1 MLVRAPHYPIFIIYM
16 LLPSRIVTFFLVL
29 ELLNAVFLVFF
40 FVCFI
45 LDHPEPLLLLLEP
58 GRSTGMAVQPS
69 WIEFSEQWLCSLRS
83 EPLSDPTR
91 VQVNIETLLLLLL
104 AELVHILNNFTS
116 ILALYHITGIL
127 MIFQSLESNKL
138 SNNLKSHLFREKRH
152 SYFVKL
158 KKNARH
164 RLGLNA

>member
-1 MLVRAPHYPIFIIYM
+1 MLYF
-16 LLPSRIVTFFLVL
+16 LFFCL
-29 ELLNAVFLVFF
+29 

-91 VQVNIETLLLLLL
+91 VQVNIETLLLLLH
-104 AELVHILNNFTS
+104 AELVHILNSISS

-138 SNNLKSHLFREKRH
+138 SNNLKSHLFREI
-152 SYFVKL
+152 

>member
-1 MLVRAPHYPIFIIYM
+1 MLYFLYFFCLFYSRSSRA
-16 LLPSRIVTFFLVL
+16 T
-29 ELLNAVFLVFF
+29 
-40 FVCFI
+40 
-45 LDHPEPLLLLLEP
+45 LLLLEP

-91 VQVNIETLLLLLL
+91 VQVNIETLLLLLH
-104 AELVHILNNFTS
+104 AELVHILNNFSS

-127 MIFQSLESNKL
+127 MIFQSLESTKL
-138 SNNLKSHLFREKRH
+138 GNNVESHLFREKRH

-164 RLGLNA
+164 RLGLTA